1 MTEMMTG
8 TFLLPDLG
16 EGLSEAEIINW
27 HVAPGDR
34 VVADQ
39 PLVTVETDKAVVDI
53 PSPGSGVVEAC
64 LGEPGD
70 VVAVGEPLLRFSG
83 AAGRQDAGAVVGEL
97 PQAVRGEPKR
107 PAEPAPEAEPAPSAQ
122 AAAAPIHRAEVKA
135 SPRARKR
142 ARELGVELGSVIGTG
157 PHRVIQVRDVE
168 AAVVGAGDRLEGV
181 RRAMARR
188 MADADQRV
196 VRATV
201 TGEADI
207 SAWSRSSRPGS
218 PILRLLRAMAVAVEA
233 APRMNAWF
241 DDRAERVANQATVN
255 VGIAMETQDGLFVPV
270 LRDVAGKSQVELE
283 AELDRLQ
290 GEVESRTIRP
300 DELRGATISLSNFGA
315 IGGLYAEMVV
325 VPPQVAIIGAGRAFE
340 RVVLRDGA
348 PAAANM
354 LPLSV
359 TFDHRLLTGVE
370 ACTYLL
376 AMTADLELE
385 E

>member
-359 TFDHRLLTGVE
+359 TFDHRVLTGVE

>member
-107 PAEPAPEAEPAPSAQ
+107 PAEPAPEAEPARSAQ

-359 TFDHRLLTGVE
+359 TFDHRVLTGVE